1 VRPSRR
7 ARVGAEVAEDPSA
20 IRGAALKLLARRE
33 HAARELERKLLG
45 RGYEAAAVESV
56 LRALDSEGLL
66 SDHRFVESFVTQRIA
81 RGQGP
86 VRILMEL
93 RELGI
98 DEARVERALAEA
110 GADWF
115 DLARRVRQKRFGKF
129 AARTI
134 GERAKQARFLQY
146 RGFTAD
152 QVRAALEE

>member
-1 VRPSRR
+1 MRPSRR
-7 ARVGAEVAEDPSA
+7 ARVGAEDAEDPAA
-20 IRGAALKLLARRE
+20 IRCAALKLLARRE

-45 RGYEAAAVESV
+45 RGYEAAAVERV
-56 LRALDSEGLL
+56 LHTLDSEGLL
-66 SDHRFVESFVTQRIA
+66 SERRFIESFVAQRIT

-98 DEARVERALAEA
+98 DEARVEQALAEVD
-110 GADWF
+110 ADWF
-115 DLARRVRQKRFGKF
+115 DLARRVHRKRFGKVV
-129 AARTI
+129 ARGI